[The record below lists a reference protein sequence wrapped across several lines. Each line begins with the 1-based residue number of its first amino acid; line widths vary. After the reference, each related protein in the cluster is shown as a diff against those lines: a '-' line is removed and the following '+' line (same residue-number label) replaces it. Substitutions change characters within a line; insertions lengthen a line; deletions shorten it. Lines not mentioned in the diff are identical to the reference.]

1 MEIKEDEQQVEPKP
15 APVLRMSSPRSAI
28 SPLRRVAPL
37 CVAYCGARLTE
48 EAVHHAVLL
57 GR

>member
-37 CVAYCGARLTE
+37 FVAYCGARLTE
-48 EAVHHAVLL
+48 EAVHHAVL